1 MSFCSNI
8 KRPFPSDGNPDS
20 CCQFSPK
27 SKDLYTQPDQ
37 SVKYIEFANGSKIQA
52 VPTGQDAGRSESL
65 SLLIIDECVSEET
78 KVTVRNKS
86 TGEIREINISD
97 LLGEEY
103 K

>member
-1 MSFCSNI
+1 MPEV
-8 KRPFPSDGNPDS
+8 KA
-20 CCQFSPK
+20 
-27 SKDLYTQPDQ
+27 Q